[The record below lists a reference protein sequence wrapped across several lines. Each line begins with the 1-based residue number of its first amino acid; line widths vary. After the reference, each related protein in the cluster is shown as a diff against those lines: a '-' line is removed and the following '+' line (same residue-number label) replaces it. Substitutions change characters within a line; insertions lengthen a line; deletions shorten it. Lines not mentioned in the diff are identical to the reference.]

1 MKNMKLHSGFTLAEV
16 LITIG
21 VIGVVAAMTIP
32 SLMQGIGE
40 RSNSEKEANTAQK
53 ITRSMDLMRA
63 DGKLERTY
71 ESTDAFVDE
80 LAKYLKIVTR
90 CDSAHLTNCWP
101 TEKVTTGD
109 GKEYEVSKAKKG
121 NNLSIPG
128 NKTDNVGI
136 VLADGTSLI
145 LTYNENSEI
154 IGDGDTVTATFK
166 ELPIGFGRTKKFA
179 YSSSVTNP
187 IAFVMDVNGF
197 HGPNSETIDNKM
209 HDIRSF
215 NGAKFSKGCAGIEV
229 DGIGCVT
236 VLSGTYNWQGA
247 MDACSNMGVSL
258 PDKGTLQSIY
268 NKGKADPSLG
278 LPTSGNYWSSSEYSA
293 DYAYYVDFTNGYTYY
308 DAKRYN
314 LYALCLGN

>member
-1 MKNMKLHSGFTLAEV
+1 MKKQNGFTLAEV

-63 DGKLERTY
+63 DGKLETVY
-71 ESTDAFVDE
+71 PSTDAFVDE
-80 LAKYLKIVTR
+80 LSKYLKIVTR

-101 TEKVTTGD
+101 TEKVTTGAGD
-109 GKEYEVSKAKKG
+109 EYEVKNAKKG
-121 NNLSIPG
+121 RNISIPG

-145 LTYNENSEI
+145 LTYNENAEL

-179 YSSSVTNP
+179 YSSSVTSP

-197 HGPNSETIDNKM
+197 HGPNSETRNNKM

-215 NGAKFSKGCAGIEV
+215 NGASFDACQIRIP
-229 DGIGCVT
+229 GIGCVT
-236 VLSGTYNWQGA
+236 FISGTYNWQPA
-247 MDACSNMGVSL
+247 KDACSNIGASL
-258 PDKGTLQSIY
+258 PDSGTLKSIY
-268 NKGKADPSLG
+268 TAGKNDPSLG
-278 LPTSGNYWSSSEYSA
+278 FPTSGSFWSSSEDSANTAYKLNFFNGVPYSSGK
-293 DYAYYVDFTNGYTYY
+293 DVYG
-308 DAKRYN
+308 
-314 LYALCLGN
+314 LALCLGN

>member
-1 MKNMKLHSGFTLAEV
+1 MKKQYGFTLAEV

-63 DGKLERTY
+63 DGKLETVY
-71 ESTDAFVDE
+71 PSTDAFVDE
-80 LAKYLKIVTR
+80 LSKYLKIVTR

-121 NNLSIPG
+121 AQLSIPG

-145 LTYNENSEI
+145 LTYNENSAL

-215 NGAKFSKGCAGIEV
+215 NGAQFSKGCGGIEV

-236 VLSGTYNWQGA
+236 VLSGTYYWQGA
-247 MDACSNMGVSL
+247 MDACSNMGASL
-258 PDKGTLQSIY
+258 PDRGTLKSIY
-268 NKGKADPSLG
+268 NAGKADPSLG
-278 LPTSGNYWSSSEYSA
+278 LPTSGYYWSSSEYSA
-293 DYAYYVDFTNGYTYY
+293 NLAYIVYFSNGNTYFDFKNKFT
-308 DAKRYN
+308 
-314 LYALCLGN
+314 YALCLGN